1 LHSRWAEQVTEQ
13 IYRYIDDHFPDGLHV
28 PPDVSEDEAVIAVQ
42 NQFSDAGFRLSR
54 RAGARHRA
62 EGPEFLRKPQK
73 GATVSESDDET
84 SSNMP
89 SDLRERLDAA
99 LEGLIDVLALQV
111 QGQIENELADG
122 IVDLWFEDII
132 DILTKADGYNS
143 PEEFAAAIETKAP
156 EIAKNIRSL
165 DIKDW
170 TTLIGFLTA
179 VITLILSLSK
189 VWDQPPPSPTVIQ
202 QIVVNQI
209 TNVIQVPSAPK

>member
-1 LHSRWAEQVTEQ
+1 
-13 IYRYIDDHFPDGLHV
+13 
-28 PPDVSEDEAVIAVQ
+28 
-42 NQFSDAGFRLSR
+42 
-54 RAGARHRA
+54 
-62 EGPEFLRKPQK
+62 LRKPQK

-170 TTLIGFLTA
+170 KTLIGFLTA

>member
-1 LHSRWAEQVTEQ
+1 M
-13 IYRYIDDHFPDGLHV
+13 
-28 PPDVSEDEAVIAVQ
+28 
-42 NQFSDAGFRLSR
+42 
-54 RAGARHRA
+54 
-62 EGPEFLRKPQK
+62 RKPQ
-73 GATVSESDDET
+73 GSHVSESDDET

-209 TNVIQVPSAPK
+209 TNVIQVPPAPK

>member
-1 LHSRWAEQVTEQ
+1 
-13 IYRYIDDHFPDGLHV
+13 
-28 PPDVSEDEAVIAVQ
+28 
-42 NQFSDAGFRLSR
+42 
-54 RAGARHRA
+54 
-62 EGPEFLRKPQK
+62 LRKPQK

-170 TTLIGFLTA
+170 KTLIGFLTA
-179 VITLILSLSK
+179 VIYLILSLSK